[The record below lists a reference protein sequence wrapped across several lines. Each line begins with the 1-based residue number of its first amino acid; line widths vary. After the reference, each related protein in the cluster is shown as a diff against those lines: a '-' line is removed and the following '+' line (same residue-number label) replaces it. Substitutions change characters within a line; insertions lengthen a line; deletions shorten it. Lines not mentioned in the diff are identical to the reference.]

1 MLDVPAPGRMF
12 PTEATLMQTWL
23 TLTRR
28 ELATYFVSITG
39 YVIIAAA
46 TFLVGWSFVVL
57 LDKLGTRPFSMPV
70 TEVFYNTH
78 VFWFILLLAVPIITM
93 RLFALEKSSGTF
105 ETLMTTPVSDIQVV
119 AAKFMAALVFY
130 MLMWLPLLACP
141 LIVQR
146 YSSQPGFDLGAVGST
161 YLGIV
166 LLGCPFLAI
175 GGFASALSRSQ
186 MVAAMVSLVLGVSLF
201 MLVFLP
207 NQMPNQVTWQA
218 QLLGCFALLEHMH
231 DFARGVVDT
240 RPVIV
245 YFSLTAFFLF
255 LTLRAVESRRWK

>member
-1 MLDVPAPGRMF
+1 MR
-12 PTEATLMQTWL
+12 TLL

-46 TFLVGWSFVVL
+46 TFLVGASFWVV
-57 LDKLGTRPFSMPV
+57 LDKLGTRPFVMPV
-70 TEVFYNTH
+70 TEIFYNTH

-119 AAKFMAALVFY
+119 AAKFMAAFVFY
-130 MLMWLPLLACP
+130 MVMWLPLLACP

-146 YSSQPGFDLGAVGST
+146 YSSQPRLDLGAVGST

-166 LLGCPFLAI
+166 LVGCPFLAI
-175 GGFASALSRSQ
+175 GCFASALSRSQ

-201 MLVFLP
+201 LISFLP
-207 NQMPNQVTWQA
+207 DQMTTPVTWQG
-218 QLLGCFALLEHMH
+218 QLLSCFALLDHVH

-240 RPVIV
+240 RPVV
-245 YFSLTAFFLF
+245 FYLSLTVFFLF

>member
-1 MLDVPAPGRMF
+1 
-12 PTEATLMQTWL
+12 MQTWL

-78 VFWFILLLAVPIITM
+78 VFWFILLLSVPIITM

-130 MLMWLPLLACP
+130 M
-141 LIVQR
+141 
-146 YSSQPGFDLGAVGST
+146 DLGAVGST

-201 MLVFLP
+201 MLGFLP